1 VTAAASTEPG
11 QQDSWVEGFGHQ
23 VIQTL
28 QLRAAASKGWPSKTA
43 HIINVPAKNA
53 PADRAAPADGRA
65 RTGIFSSIGNRQ
77 QAKKAPARPL
87 PGLS

>member
-1 VTAAASTEPG
+1 MCR
-11 QQDSWVEGFGHQ
+11 Q
-23 VIQTL
+23 
-28 QLRAAASKGWPSKTA
+28 
-43 HIINVPAKNA
+43 KNA
-53 PADRAAPADGRA
+53 PADRAAPADGRP